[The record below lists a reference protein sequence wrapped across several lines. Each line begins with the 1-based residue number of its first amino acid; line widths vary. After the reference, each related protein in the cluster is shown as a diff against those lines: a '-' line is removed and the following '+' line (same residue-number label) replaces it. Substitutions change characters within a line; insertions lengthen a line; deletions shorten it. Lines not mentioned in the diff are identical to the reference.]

1 MTVDTRKEG
10 KTRFRA
16 SRRGPQIW
24 RRLAGLLAI
33 AAVTFTL
40 VGVFS
45 PPARADVRFY
55 LGLGLPLYPAYPA
68 YPADPYVSA
77 PYPYAYSYPYPPPP
91 AAYRG
96 YGVVAPPVVAP
107 PAWVGGYWGWRH
119 DRWGHR
125 SRVWVRGHRH

>member
-1 MTVDTRKEG
+1 MTSNRLEHDRTRVSASE
-10 KTRFRA
+10 RA
-16 SRRGPQIW
+16 PRMW
-24 RRLAGLLAI
+24 RRLPYVLTTAALAL
-33 AAVTFTL
+33 TL

-68 YPADPYVSA
+68 YPYVPAPY

-91 AAYRG
+91 AVYGR

-107 PAWVGGYWGWRH
+107 PAWGGGYWGWRH

-125 SRVWVRGHRH
+125 HRAWVRGHRH